1 MGCAPEKRSLVLV
14 CFRSSV
20 EHDTRQWME
29 QGPWNEL
36 PKSRGTIKRV
46 LDSGLKRTE
55 DVSLERMNRAD
66 GLASEDSNSRS
77 NNDCPQLSNGKV
89 TQLPPGKRFEV
100 QLWNR
105 TELSPSSAAQRTT

>member
-1 MGCAPEKRSLVLV
+1 M
-14 CFRSSV
+14 
-20 EHDTRQWME
+20 
-29 QGPWNEL
+29 
-36 PKSRGTIKRV
+36 
-46 LDSGLKRTE
+46 
-55 DVSLERMNRAD
+55 SLERMNGAD

-105 TELSPSSAAQRTT
+105 TELSPSSAAQRTTKLEGDCGGALNIIKARWARAFNVHSYHRETEVERGFREQQVCP